1 MAKRKTAAK
10 PALPAAKAPREVP
23 SWMGYA
29 TLVLLA
35 VAVYANSLSNSFITD
50 DKLQLLGNPLVT
62 DIHKLPQLFGS
73 GVWSF
78 LGYRGNY
85 YRPVQF
91 SLYAL
96 LYCVFGPHALGFHCL
111 MVMLHAANTALV
123 YALARRLIQQSLPEQ
138 SMPDPSMPEQSVSG
152 AAWISAAVFAVHP
165 IHTEAVDWIAALPDL
180 LLTTLALAGLLAF
193 VRQNG
198 LPNRLQA
205 AGHCGIYLLALLTKE
220 TGVMLLPLY
229 AGYQWIVRGWIV
241 RGWIVQGKSAA
252 TTRDPLK
259 MRGPLRQSNAGL
271 YAGMTATLAIYLMLR
286 VHALGALAPA
296 QQAFL
301 QLGPAAFAMSAAV
314 IAASYFA
321 SLVWPAGLNF
331 FHIFHATTQATPQ
344 LVFALAALTA
354 TAWVAFRL
362 RARQPMVSYGIYWI
376 ALTIAPVLNLPG
388 VGQNVFAERYLY
400 LPSVGFVWLVGLA
413 WVWLRTAAP
422 RVAWPAAAAIL
433 LACSAAAMVRN
444 VDWKDD
450 YTLLQATLKQSPESG
465 YLHNLMAGVWI
476 ERDQF
481 RRALDEQTLAVR
493 YEPRSVT
500 FRKNLGNILLGMNP
514 AAAAREF
521 EMVTRLQPSLA
532 EGHMDL
538 GLAYQAL
545 SDSVRAAAEYERA
558 LAIAPDYLDALLA
571 LAQLDQTAG
580 KTEESQALFRRAE
593 AIRRRLAD
601 NAGATAPSSR
611 RPQ

>member
-1 MAKRKTAAK
+1 MLFKFSLRLSVSASKETASTFSHPRIYWAMAKRKPPAR
-10 PALPAAKAPREVP
+10 PALPATKAHRAVP
-23 SWMGYA
+23 SWTGYL
-29 TLVLLA
+29 TLVLIA
-35 VAVYANSLSNSFITD
+35 VAVYANSLANGFITD
-50 DKLQLLGNPLVT
+50 DKLQLLANPLVT
-62 DIHKLPQLFGS
+62 DVHKLPQVFGS

-91 SLYAL
+91 LLYAL
-96 LYCVFGPHALGFHCL
+96 LYWVFGPHALAFHCF

-123 YALARRLIQQSLPEQ
+123 YALGRRLF
-138 SMPDPSMPEQSVSG
+138 DQSVPG
-152 AAWISAAVFAVHP
+152 AAWISAAIFAVHP
-165 IHTEAVDWIAALPDL
+165 IHTEAVDWIAALPDV
-180 LLTTLALAGLLAF
+180 LLTTISLAGLLAF

-198 LPNRLQA
+198 RPNRLQG
-205 AGHCGIYLLALLTKE
+205 AGHCGLYLLALLTKE

-229 AGYQWIVRGWIV
+229 AGYQWIV
-241 RGWIVQGKSAA
+241 QGKSAA
-252 TTRDPLK
+252 AAVRRDS
-259 MRGPLRQSNAGL
+259 RL
-271 YAGMTATLAIYLMLR
+271 YAGMAAALAIYLVLR
-286 VHALGALAPA
+286 VHALGELAPA

-301 QLGPAAFAMSAAV
+301 KLSPAAFAMSAAV
-314 IAASYFA
+314 IAASYLA

-331 FHIFHATTQATPQ
+331 FHIFHATSQATPQ
-344 LVFALAALTA
+344 LVFALVPLAAA
-354 TAWVAFRL
+354 AWAAFRL
-362 RARQPMVSYGIYWI
+362 SSRQPMVSYGVFWI
-376 ALTIAPVLNLPG
+376 ALTLAPVMNLTG

-400 LPSVGFVWLVGLA
+400 LPSVGFVWMAGLA
-413 WVWLRTAAP
+413 WAWLRTAAP
-422 RVAWPAAAAIL
+422 PVAWPAAAAIL
-433 LACSAAAMVRN
+433 LACSAAAMARN
-444 VDWKDD
+444 ADWKDD
-450 YTLLQATLKQSPESG
+450 FTLLQATLKQSPESG

-500 FRKNLGNILLGMNP
+500 FRKNLGNILLGMDS

-521 EMVTRLQPSLA
+521 EIVTRLDPSLA
-532 EGHMDL
+532 EGHLDL

-545 SDSVRAAAEYERA
+545 GDSARAAAEYDRA

-571 LAQLDQTAG
+571 LAQLDRTAG

-593 AIRRRLAD
+593 AVRRRLAE
-601 NAGATAPSSR
+601 NAGATAPSIR

>member
-1 MAKRKTAAK
+1 MTFPK
-10 PALPAAKAPREVP
+10 PALPAAMAPREAP
-23 SWMGYA
+23 LWTGYA
-29 TLVLLA
+29 TLVLIA
-35 VAVYANSLSNSFITD
+35 VAVYANSLANGFITD

-62 DIHKLPQLFGS
+62 DIHKLPHVFGS

-91 SLYAL
+91 VLYAL
-96 LYCVFGPHALGFHCL
+96 LYWVFGPHALGFHCF
-111 MVMLHAANTALV
+111 MVVLHAANTALV
-123 YALARRLIQQSLPEQ
+123 YALALRLLNQSTP
-138 SMPDPSMPEQSVSG
+138 

-165 IHTEAVDWIAALPDL
+165 IHTEAVDWIAALPDV
-180 LLTTLALAGLLAF
+180 LLTTLSLAGLLAF

-205 AGHCGIYLLALLTKE
+205 AGHCGLYLLALLTKE

-229 AGYQWIVRGWIV
+229 VGYQWIVQR
-241 RGWIVQGKSAA
+241 WIVQGKSAA
-252 TTRDPLK
+252 A
-259 MRGPLRQSNAGL
+259 MSGPLRRRNARL
-271 YAGMTATLAIYLMLR
+271 YAGMAAALAIYLVLR

-301 QLGPAAFAMSAAV
+301 HLTPAAFAMSAAV
-314 IAASYFA
+314 IAASYLGG
-321 SLVWPAGLNF
+321 LVWPAGLNF
-331 FHIFHATTQATPQ
+331 FHIFHATSQATPQ
-344 LVFALAALTA
+344 LVFALAALA
-354 TAWVAFRL
+354 AAAWVALRM
-362 RARQPMVSYGIYWI
+362 RARQPMVSYSIFWI
-376 ALTIAPVLNLPG
+376 ALTIAPVLNLAG

-400 LPSVGFVWLVGLA
+400 LPSVGFVWLAGMA
-413 WVWLRTAAP
+413 WAWLRTTAP
-422 RVAWPAAAAIL
+422 PVAWPAAAAIL
-433 LACSAAAMVRN
+433 LACSVEGLMRN
-444 VDWKDD
+444 ADWKDD
-450 YTLLQATLKQSPESG
+450 YTLLQATLKQSPKSG

-500 FRKNLGNILLGMNP
+500 FRKNLGNILLGMDA

-521 EMVTRLQPSLA
+521 ETVTQLQPSLA
-532 EGHMDL
+532 EGHLDL
-538 GLAYQAL
+538 GLAYQTL
-545 SDSVRAAAEYERA
+545 GDSERAAAEYERA
-558 LAIAPDYLDALLA
+558 LALAPDYLDALLA
-571 LAQLDQTAG
+571 LAQLDRTAG

-593 AIRRRLAD
+593 AIRRRLTD
-601 NAGATAPSSR
+601 NAGATFPSSR

>member
-1 MAKRKTAAK
+1 MAKRKTHPKA
-10 PALPAAKAPREVP
+10 ALPAAKAPREAP
-23 SWMGYA
+23 SWTGYA
-29 TLVLLA
+29 TLVPIA
-35 VAVYANSLSNSFITD
+35 VAVYANSLSNGFITD

-62 DIHKLPQLFGS
+62 DIHKLPQVFGS

-91 SLYAL
+91 LLYAL
-96 LYCVFGPHALGFHCL
+96 LYGVVGPHALGFHCF

-123 YALARRLIQQSLPEQ
+123 YALARRLIDE
-138 SMPDPSMPEQSVSG
+138 SMPG
-152 AAWISAAVFAVHP
+152 AAWIAAALFAVHP
-165 IHTEAVDWIAALPDL
+165 IHTEAVDWIAALPDV
-180 LLTTLALAGLLAF
+180 LLTTLSLAGLLAF
-193 VRQNG
+193 IRQNG
-198 LPNRLQA
+198 QPNRLQS
-205 AGHCGIYLLALLTKE
+205 AGHCGLYLLALLTKE

-229 AGYQWIVRGWIV
+229 AGYQWIV
-241 RGWIVQGKSAA
+241 QGKSGPA
-252 TTRDPLK
+252 
-259 MRGPLRQSNAGL
+259 MRGPLRGTNAGL
-271 YAGMTATLAIYLMLR
+271 YAGMAAACAIYLVLR
-286 VHALGALAPA
+286 IHALGALAPA
-296 QQAFL
+296 QQAFI
-301 QLGPAAFAMSAAV
+301 QLSPAAFAMSAAV
-314 IAASYFA
+314 IAASYLA

-331 FHIFHATTQATPQ
+331 VHIFHATSQATPQ
-344 LVFALAALTA
+344 LVLALAALA
-354 TAWVAFRL
+354 AAAWVAFRL
-362 RARQPMVSYGIYWI
+362 RVRRPTVSYSIFWI
-376 ALTIAPVLNLPG
+376 ALTIAPVLNLAG

-400 LPSVGFVWLVGLA
+400 LPSVGFVWLAGMA
-413 WVWLRTAAP
+413 WAWLRTVAP
-422 RVAWPAAAAIL
+422 PVAWPAAAAIL
-433 LACSAAAMVRN
+433 LACAVATMARN
-444 VDWKDD
+444 ADWKDD
-450 YTLLQATLKQSPESG
+450 FTLLQATLKQSPESG

-500 FRKNLGNILLGMNP
+500 FRKNLGNILLGMDA

-521 EMVTRLQPSLA
+521 EMVTRLDPSLA
-532 EGHMDL
+532 EGHLDL

-545 SDSVRAAAEYERA
+545 GDSARAAAEYERA
-558 LAIAPDYLDALLA
+558 LAMAPDYLEAVLA

-593 AIRRRLAD
+593 AIRRRLAE

>member
-10 PALPAAKAPREVP
+10 PALPAAKAPREAP

-29 TLVLLA
+29 TLVPLA
-35 VAVYANSLSNSFITD
+35 VAVYANSLSNGFITD
-50 DKLQLLGNPLVT
+50 DKLQLLANPLVT
-62 DIHKLPQLFGS
+62 DIHKLPQVFGS

-85 YRPVQF
+85 YRPAQF
-91 SLYAL
+91 LLYAL
-96 LYCVFGPHALGFHCL
+96 LYRLFGPHALGFHCF

-123 YALARRLIQQSLPEQ
+123 YALARRLIGRFTPGQSIPDQ
-138 SMPDPSMPEQSVSG
+138 STSG

-165 IHTEAVDWIAALPDL
+165 IHTEAVDWIAALPDV
-180 LLTTLALAGLLAF
+180 LLTTLSLAGLLAF

-198 LPNRLQA
+198 LPSRLQA
-205 AGHCGIYLLALLTKE
+205 AGHCVLYLLALLTKE

-229 AGYQWIVRGWIV
+229 AGYQWIAKE
-241 RGWIVQGKSAA
+241 WIVQEWMVPGKSAA
-252 TTRDPLK
+252 ATRGPLK
-259 MRGPLRQSNAGL
+259 MRGPLSQSDARL
-271 YAGMTATLAIYLMLR
+271 YAGMAAVLAIYLVLR

-301 QLGPAAFAMSAAV
+301 QLSPAAFAMSAAV
-314 IAASYFA
+314 IAASYLA

-331 FHIFHATTQATPQ
+331 FHIFHATSQATPQ
-344 LVFALAALTA
+344 LVFAMAALAA

-362 RARQPMVSYGIYWI
+362 RARRPMVSYGILWI
-376 ALTIAPVLNLPG
+376 ALTIAPVLNLAG

-400 LPSVGFVWLVGLA
+400 LPSVGFVWLAGLA
-413 WVWLRTAAP
+413 WAWLRTAAP
-422 RVAWPAAAAIL
+422 PVAWPAAAAIL
-433 LACSAAAMVRN
+433 LACSAAAMARN
-444 VDWKDD
+444 ADWKDD

-500 FRKNLGNILLGMNP
+500 FRKNLGNILLGMDS

-521 EMVTRLQPSLA
+521 EIVTRLDPSLA
-532 EGHMDL
+532 EGRVDL

-545 SDSVRAAAEYERA
+545 GDSARAAAEYERA
-558 LAIAPDYLDALLA
+558 LALAPDYLEALLA
-571 LAQLDQTAG
+571 LAQFDQTAG

-593 AIRRRLAD
+593 AVRRKLAE
-601 NAGATAPSSR
+601 NPGATAPSSR

>member
-1 MAKRKTAAK
+1 MAKRKTPPK
-10 PALPAAKAPREVP
+10 PALPAAKGPRKAP

-29 TLVLLA
+29 TLVLIA
-35 VAVYANSLSNSFITD
+35 VAVYANSLSNGFVTD

-62 DIHKLPQLFGS
+62 DIHKLPQVFGS

-91 SLYAL
+91 LLYAL
-96 LYCVFGPHALGFHCL
+96 LYWVFGPHALGFHCFL
-111 MVMLHAANTALV
+111 VMLHAANTALV
-123 YALARRLIQQSLPEQ
+123 YALARRLFDR
-138 SMPDPSMPEQSVSG
+138 SMPA

-165 IHTEAVDWIAALPDL
+165 IHTEAVDWIAALPDV
-180 LLTTLALAGLLAF
+180 LLTTLSLAGLLAF

-198 LPNRLQA
+198 RPNRLQA
-205 AGHCGIYLLALLTKE
+205 AGHCGLYLLALLTKE

-229 AGYQWIVRGWIV
+229 AGCQWIL
-241 RGWIVQGKSAA
+241 QGKAA
-252 TTRDPLK
+252 AA
-259 MRGPLRQSNAGL
+259 MRRGAGL
-271 YAGMTATLAIYLMLR
+271 YAGMATCLMIYLVLR
-286 VHALGALAPA
+286 IHALGALAPA

-301 QLGPAAFAMSAAV
+301 NLSPAALAMSAAV
-314 IAASYFA
+314 IAASYLV

-331 FHIFHATTQATPQ
+331 FHIFHATSQATPQ
-344 LVFALAALTA
+344 LVLALAVLAA
-354 TAWVAFRL
+354 VAWVAFRQ
-362 RARQPMVSYGIYWI
+362 RVRRPMVAYGIFWI
-376 ALTIAPVLNLPG
+376 ALTIAPALNLAG

-400 LPSVGFVWLVGLA
+400 LPSVGFVWLAGMA
-413 WVWLRTAAP
+413 WAWLRTAAP
-422 RVAWPAAAAIL
+422 PVAWPAAAAIL
-433 LACSAAAMVRN
+433 LACSVAAMARN
-444 VDWKDD
+444 ADWKDD
-450 YTLLQATLKQSPESG
+450 FTLLQATLKQSPESG

-481 RRALDEQTLAVR
+481 RRALDEQQLAVR

-500 FRKNLGNILLGMNP
+500 FRKNLGNILLGMDA

-532 EGHMDL
+532 EGHLDL
-538 GLAYQAL
+538 GLADQAL
-545 SDSVRAAAEYERA
+545 GDSARAAAEYERA
-558 LAIAPDYLDALLA
+558 LALAPDYLDAVAA

-580 KTEESQALFRRAE
+580 KTAESQALFRRAE